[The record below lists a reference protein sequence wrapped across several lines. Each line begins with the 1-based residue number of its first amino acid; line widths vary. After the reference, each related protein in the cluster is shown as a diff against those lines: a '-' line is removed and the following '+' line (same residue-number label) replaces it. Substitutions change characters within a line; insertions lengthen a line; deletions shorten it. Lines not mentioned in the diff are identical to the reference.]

1 MQYYA
6 AYQFTGL
13 IILGKLTAGIF
24 ASCTVLL
31 PLTRVI
37 PRVAHSLRADQRRI
51 GHNTQSDCLIIW
63 PYLYSMLS

>member
-13 IILGKLTAGIF
+13 TILGKLTAGIF

-37 PRVAHSLRADQRRI
+37 PRVAHSCGPIKGFGNAWEAYLRVGI
-51 GHNTQSDCLIIW
+51 F
-63 PYLYSMLS
+63 LY